1 MMTKDFEKYFP
12 LPWHIE
18 EDEAGQLRTLC
29 PASGGAFMDF
39 GIVEGPLDFDG
50 YDVQE
55 YLVQCANLMPEAVE
69 LLKSADEKLLDLCC
83 TCVNAMSEAGYSVDC
98 KNCNVES
105 LDTNIK
111 ELLAKLEGGA
121 EDERD

>member
-1 MMTKDFEKYFP
+1 MSELVKSFQDAYA
-12 LPWHIE
+12 LPWTIKHYGEFDAIFS
-18 EDEAGQLRTLC
+18 AGELRLC
-29 PASGGAFMDF
+29 YVSRPDTERKRAAMS
-39 GIVEGPLDFDG
+39 
-50 YDVQE
+50 
-55 YLVQCANLMPEAVE
+55 YLVHCANLMPEAVE

-83 TCVNAMSEAGYSVDC
+83 MCVNAMSEAGYSVDC

>member
-1 MMTKDFEKYFP
+1 M
-12 LPWHIE
+12 PWNIE
-18 EDEAGQLRTLC
+18 TDEDESFWMIT
-29 PASGGAFMDF
+29 PARGSSFLDF
-39 GIVEGPLDFDG
+39 GTIKVPK
-50 YDVQE
+50 YADVRDVMN
-55 YLVQCANLMPEAVE
+55 YIIQCANLMPAAVE

-121 EDERD
+121 EE